1 MSFWTRTGALWQPRS
16 FESGSTIFVKHTE
29 KVTKLSNCQ
38 TQPKALAFQ
47 SYIVRFSNS
56 VLTPIAS
63 SQHAFVGKRKFL
75 EVYLHSRRKG
85 KVFECVK
92 VLFLSCLLHRKKK
105 YTKQTNKKNPMCNLI
120 VKLCIW
126 TENLKS
132 GQR

>member
-16 FESGSTIFVKHTE
+16 FESGSTIFVKHTK

-63 SQHAFVGKRKFL
+63 LQHAFVGKRKFL
-75 EVYLHSRRKG
+75 EVYLHLRRKE

-92 VLFLSCLLHRKKK
+92 VLFLSCLLNRKKK
-105 YTKQTNKKNPMCNLI
+105 NIPNKQTKKTQCVI
-120 VKLCIW
+120 
-126 TENLKS
+126 
-132 GQR
+132 